1 MKLLKLIWG
10 KNIMLKIK
18 NLKTGYD
25 QVPVVFDVSFE
36 IHEGEIVSIVGSN
49 GAGKTT
55 ILKTI
60 SGLIQPFSGEIEF
73 MGERIDHMEAYKI
86 VEKGIIH
93 VPEGRHV
100 FSKMTIKDNLLMGA
114 YRIKSVE
121 EVDRLLEEVYEIF
134 PRLKEREKQKAET
147 LSGGEQQ
154 MLAVARGLMAKPKI
168 LMIDEL
174 SLGLMPLLVD
184 KILEIL
190 KAISKRGITILL
202 VDQKVHEALEIADRG
217 YILQTGRVITQ
228 GTSEELLNSDLVRQ
242 AYLGM

>member
-1 MKLLKLIWG
+1 
-10 KNIMLKIK
+10 MLKIK

>member
-1 MKLLKLIWG
+1 
-10 KNIMLKIK
+10 MLKIK

-174 SLGLMPLLVD
+174 SLGLMLLLVD